1 MATLK
6 ISHSY
11 LEDLRSEGKAR
22 IEGASGLNRLFHKEV
37 ASLKRADG
45 ASTLRA
51 AYRTI
56 VEQLQDL
63 KRIEMSASLGH
74 SQANLVLVPVG
85 LALTAIFSKTNRQ
98 SAVMD
103 YLRRGPEDRYRPF
116 GTVMVRVGPEGLPQD
131 AKAVSI
137 SQLAR
142 DSSRP
147 EPEIVNRLQED
158 GYLVLSEEAFSSL
171 TAKLVADVR
180 QGKLRLPVSREK
192 LAEIVGLNRPKSRI
206 KIVPIE

>member
-6 ISHSY
+6 ISQSY
-11 LEDLRSEGKAR
+11 LENLRSEGTAR
-22 IEGASGLNRLFHKEV
+22 IESASGLNRLFQKEA
-37 ASLKRADG
+37 ASLKREDG

-51 AYRTI
+51 ACRAI
-56 VEQLQDL
+56 VEQLQAL
-63 KRIEMSASLGH
+63 KRIEISASLGH
-74 SQANLVLVPVG
+74 SHANLVLFPVG
-85 LALTAIFSKTNRQ
+85 LALTAIFSKNNRQ

-116 GTVMVRVGPEGLPQD
+116 GTVMVRVGSEGLPQD

-142 DSSRP
+142 DSNRP

-158 GYLVLSEEAFSSL
+158 GYLIFSEEAFSSL
-171 TAKLVADVR
+171 IDQLVADVR
-180 QGKLRLPVSREK
+180 QGKLCLPISKEK
-192 LAEIVGLNRPKSRI
+192 LADIVGLNRPKSRI

>member
-6 ISHSY
+6 ISHGY

-22 IEGASGLNRLFHKEV
+22 IEGASGLTKLLHKEA
-37 ASLKRADG
+37 ASLKREDG

-56 VEQLQDL
+56 VEELQDL
-63 KRIEMSASLGH
+63 KRIEISASLGH
-74 SQANLVLVPVG
+74 SQANLVLFPVG
-85 LALTAIFSKTNRQ
+85 LALTAIFSKNNRQ
-98 SAVMD
+98 SAVLD
-103 YLRRGPEDRYRPF
+103 YLRRGPEGRHWPF
-116 GTVMVRVGPEGLPQD
+116 GTVMVRVGPNGLPQD

-142 DSSRP
+142 DSNRP

-158 GYLVLSEEAFSSL
+158 GYLVFSEEAFSSL
-171 TAKLVADVR
+171 TDKLVADVR
-180 QGKLRLPVSREK
+180 QGKLCLPISKEK
-192 LAEIVGLNRPKSRI
+192 LADIVGLNRPKSRI

>member
-22 IEGASGLNRLFHKEV
+22 LEGASSLNRLFHKE
-37 ASLKRADG
+37 ATSLKREDG

-63 KRIEMSASLGH
+63 KRIEISASLGH
-74 SQANLVLVPVG
+74 SQANLVLFPVG
-85 LALTAIFSKTNRQ
+85 LALTAIFSKNNRQ
-98 SAVMD
+98 SAIMD

-116 GTVMVRVGPEGLPQD
+116 GTVMVCVGPKGLPQN

-142 DSSRP
+142 DSNRP
-147 EPEIVNRLQED
+147 EPEIVKKLQED
-158 GYLVLSEEAFSSL
+158 GYLVFSEEAFSSL
-171 TAKLVADVR
+171 TDKLVADVR
-180 QGKLRLPVSREK
+180 QGKLRLPVSGEK
-192 LAEIVGLNRPKSRI
+192 LAEIAGLNKPKSRI

>member
-6 ISHSY
+6 ISQSY
-11 LEDLRSEGKAR
+11 LENLRSEGKAR
-22 IEGASGLNRLFHKEV
+22 IEGASGLNRLFHKEA
-37 ASLKRADG
+37 ASLKREDG

-63 KRIEMSASLGH
+63 RRIEISASLGH
-74 SQANLVLVPVG
+74 SQANLVLFPVG
-85 LALTAIFSKTNRQ
+85 LALTAIFSKSNRQ

-116 GTVMVRVGPEGLPQD
+116 GTVMVCVGPEGLPQD

-142 DSSRP
+142 DSNRP
-147 EPEIVNRLQED
+147 EPEIVKRLQEN
-158 GYLVLSEEAFSSL
+158 GYLLLTEEAFSVQIER
-171 TAKLVADVR
+171 LVDSVR
-180 QGKLRLPVSREK
+180 VGKLHLPVSRDK
-192 LAEIVGLNRPKSRI
+192 LMDIVRVGRPKPSI
-206 KIVPIE
+206 NIIEVK

>member
-6 ISHSY
+6 ISDSY

-74 SQANLVLVPVG
+74 SQANLVLFPVG

-103 YLRRGPEDRYRPF
+103 YLRRGPEDRHRPF
-116 GTVMVRVGPEGLPQD
+116 GTVMVRVGPGGLPQD
-131 AKAVSI
+131 AEAVSI
-137 SQLAR
+137 SKLAR

>member
-22 IEGASGLNRLFHKEV
+22 IEGASGLNRLFHKEA
-37 ASLKRADG
+37 ASLKREDG

-51 AYRTI
+51 AHRTI
-56 VEQLQDL
+56 VEQLQAL
-63 KRIEMSASLGH
+63 KRIEISASLGH
-74 SQANLVLVPVG
+74 SQANLVLFPVG
-85 LALTAIFSKTNRQ
+85 LALTAIFSKNDRQ

-116 GTVMVRVGPEGLPQD
+116 GTVMVRVGPEGLPDD
-131 AKAVSI
+131 ARAVSI

-142 DSSRP
+142 DSNRL
-147 EPEIVNRLQED
+147 EPEIVNSLREN
-158 GYLVLSEEAFSSL
+158 GYLVFSEEVFFSL
-171 TAKLVADVR
+171 IDRLVTYVR
-180 QGKLRLPVSREK
+180 QGKLCLPVSREK
-192 LAEIVGLNRPKSRI
+192 LAEIVALNKPKSRI

>member
-22 IEGASGLNRLFHKEV
+22 IEGASGLDRLFQKEA
-37 ASLKRADG
+37 ASLKREDG

-51 AYRTI
+51 AHRTI
-56 VEQLQDL
+56 VEQLQAL
-63 KRIEMSASLGH
+63 KRIEISASLGH
-74 SQANLVLVPVG
+74 SQANLVLFPVG
-85 LALTAIFSKTNRQ
+85 LALTAIFSKNDRQ

-116 GTVMVRVGPEGLPQD
+116 GTVMVRIGPKGLPDD
-131 AKAVSI
+131 AKAISI

-142 DSSRP
+142 DSYRP
-147 EPEIVNRLQED
+147 EPEIVNELRGN
-158 GYLVLSEEAFSSL
+158 GYLLVSEDVFSSL
-171 TAKLVADVR
+171 IDGLVADVR
-180 QGKLRLPVSREK
+180 QGKLRLPVSTER
-192 LAEIVGLNRPKSRI
+192 LADIAVLDKPKSSI

>member
-22 IEGASGLNRLFHKEV
+22 IEGASGLDRLFQKEA
-37 ASLKRADG
+37 ASLKREDG
-45 ASTLRA
+45 ASILRA
-51 AYRTI
+51 AHRTI
-56 VEQLQDL
+56 VEQLQAL
-63 KRIEMSASLGH
+63 KRIEISASLGH
-74 SQANLVLVPVG
+74 SQANLVLFPVG
-85 LALTAIFSKTNRQ
+85 LALTAIFSKNDRQ

-116 GTVMVRVGPEGLPQD
+116 GTVMVRIGPKGLPDD
-131 AKAVSI
+131 AKAISI

-142 DSSRP
+142 DSYRP
-147 EPEIVNRLQED
+147 EPEIVNELRGN
-158 GYLVLSEEAFSSL
+158 GYLLVSEDVFSSL
-171 TAKLVADVR
+171 IDGLVADVR
-180 QGKLRLPVSREK
+180 QGKLRLPVSTER
-192 LAEIVGLNRPKSRI
+192 LADIAVLDKPKSSI

>member
-11 LEDLRSEGKAR
+11 LADLRSEGKAR
-22 IEGASGLNRLFHKEV
+22 VEDASSLNRLFHKEET
-37 ASLKRADG
+37 SLKREDG

-63 KRIEMSASLGH
+63 KRIEISASLGH
-74 SQANLVLVPVG
+74 SQANLVLFPVG
-85 LALTAIFSKTNRQ
+85 LALTAISSKSNRQ
-98 SAVMD
+98 SAVLD
-103 YLRRGPEDRYRPF
+103 YLRRGSEGRHWPF
-116 GTVMVRVGPEGLPQD
+116 GTVMVCVGPKGLPQD

-142 DSSRP
+142 DSNRP
-147 EPEIVNRLQED
+147 EPQIVNRLQED
-158 GYLVLSEEAFSSL
+158 GYLVLNEKAFSSL
-171 TAKLVADVR
+171 TDKLVADVR
-180 QGKLRLPVSREK
+180 QGKLRLPVSGEQ
-192 LAEIVGLNRPKSRI
+192 LAEIVGLNRAKSRI

>member
-1 MATLK
+1 MK
-6 ISHSY
+6 IAHSY
-11 LEDLRSEGKAR
+11 LEDLRSEGKAL
-22 IEGASGLNRLFHKEV
+22 IGGASALNTWFNKEK
-37 ASLKRADG
+37 ARLKREDG

-56 VEQLQDL
+56 AEQLQEL
-63 KRIEMSASLGH
+63 KNSETSAHYGH
-74 SQANLVLVPVG
+74 SQANLALFPVG
-85 LALTAIFSKTNRQ
+85 LALTAIFSKNNRQ

-103 YLRRGPEDRYRPF
+103 YLRRGPEGRHRPF
-116 GTVMVRVGPEGLPQD
+116 GTVMVRVGPKGLPQD

-142 DSSRP
+142 DSNRL

-158 GYLVLSEEAFSSL
+158 GYLVFSEEAFSSL
-171 TAKLVADVR
+171 IDKLVTGVR
-180 QGKLRLPVSREK
+180 HGKLRLPVSGEK

-206 KIVPIE
+206 KIVRLE